1 MKNSCLDTIVGC
13 KAWMKRK
20 KKEFL
25 EATNGD
31 NIGMIIDGERVD
43 EYDML
48 WMPWPRAMLITP

>member
-1 MKNSCLDTIVGC
+1 
-13 KAWMKRK
+13 MKRK

-31 NIGMIIDGERVD
+31 NNGMIIDGERVD

-48 WMPWPRAMLITP
+48 

>member
-1 MKNSCLDTIVGC
+1 MVKNSRLDTIVGC

-43 EYDML
+43 EYYML
-48 WMPWPRAMLITP
+48 